1 MYIFF
6 FSSRR
11 RHTRWPRDWSSD
23 VCSSDLFKIIP
34 HHDFS
39 FCSVKIFMY
48 LCELKPFFLSYLQAL
63 PPYPN
68 PLPSLQ
74 ITFTIVT
81 VKGAFQVNT
90 NYNLPEN
97 IIDLLNTNQRKNN
110 DTFTELIRPGG
121 YVPPHIHLLIDAIS
135 ALSMGK
141 NVLLKGPTGAGKTK
155 FAETLSYLFNQPMFS
170 INGSVDLDAESL
182 MGFKTLAYEGEKQV
196 IEFIPGPVTDAMNH
210 GTFLYIDEVNM
221 AKPETLPLING
232 VLDYRRTVTNPFTN
246 EIVTAKEG
254 FNVIAAI
261 NEGYIGTVPLNEALK
276 NRFIVIDVPYIEGEQ
291 LRQLIQTNTSL
302 TDEATIDLFVTLSTD
317 LISAVSQGK
326 LAEDAAS
333 IRALLDACDLSVVIP
348 PERAILRSIVD
359 KLEEERERE
368 FVKNIAATLF

>member
-1 MYIFF
+1 
-6 FSSRR
+6 
-11 RHTRWPRDWSSD
+11 
-23 VCSSDLFKIIP
+23 
-34 HHDFS
+34 
-39 FCSVKIFMY
+39 
-48 LCELKPFFLSYLQAL
+48 
-63 PPYPN
+63 
-68 PLPSLQ
+68 
-74 ITFTIVT
+74 
-81 VKGAFQVNT
+81 VNT